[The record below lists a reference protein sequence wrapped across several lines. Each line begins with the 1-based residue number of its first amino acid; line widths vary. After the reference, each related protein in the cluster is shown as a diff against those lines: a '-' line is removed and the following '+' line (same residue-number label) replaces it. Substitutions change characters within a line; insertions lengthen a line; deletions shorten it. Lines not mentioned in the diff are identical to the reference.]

1 MRRRVAA
8 VLVLLALAGCG
19 LRPSGVSAAGRP
31 PTGVAPGVTLYFL
44 DGDGTLRPQLRET
57 GHLGTVSEALTWL
70 LTGPGDSGLGTGI
83 TASGTT
89 QVVVTGQPGLV
100 VLTVPLALSEVT
112 PRGIDQI
119 VCTAV
124 GVTTQSGGSR
134 ATEVQVRFTTETPE
148 SDVRRTCPLF
158 R

>member
-1 MRRRVAA
+1 MTRGVVAA
-8 VLVLLALAGCG
+8 LVVLLLAGCG
-19 LRPSGVSAAGRP
+19 LRPSGVSDAGRP

-44 DGDGTLRPQLRET
+44 DGNGALRPQLRGT
-57 GHLGTVSEALTWL
+57 GHLGTVSEALAWL

-83 TASGTT
+83 TAGGTT
-89 QVVVTGQPGLV
+89 QVVVTTQPGLV
-100 VLTVPLALSEVT
+100 VLKVPLALYEVT

-124 GVTTQSGGSR
+124 GVTTQSEGSR
-134 ATEVQVRFTTETPE
+134 ATEVQVRFTIDTPE

-158 R
+158 S